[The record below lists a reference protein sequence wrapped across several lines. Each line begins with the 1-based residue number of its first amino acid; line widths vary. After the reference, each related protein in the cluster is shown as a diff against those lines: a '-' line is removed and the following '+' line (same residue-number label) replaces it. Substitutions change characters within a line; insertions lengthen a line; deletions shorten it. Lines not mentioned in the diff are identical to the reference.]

1 MSEQEVHT
9 SVAQRIIIRFLAKEG
24 VKSNFGGS
32 LGMILYHKPRYL
44 IRPKDFDVARK
55 QWQIRV
61 TVVDLERVS
70 MKSIYTPLPTSWKL
84 IDA

>member
-9 SVAQRIIIRFLAKEG
+9 
-24 VKSNFGGS
+24 

-44 IRPKDFDVARK
+44 IGPKDFEVARK

-61 TVVDLERVS
+61 TVVDLDRVS
-70 MKSIYTPLPTSWKL
+70 MKSISMPLPTSWKL